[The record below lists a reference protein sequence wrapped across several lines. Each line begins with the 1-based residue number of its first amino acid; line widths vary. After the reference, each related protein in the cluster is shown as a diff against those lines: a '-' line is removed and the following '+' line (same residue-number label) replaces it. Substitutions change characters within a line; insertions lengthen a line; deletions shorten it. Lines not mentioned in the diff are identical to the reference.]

1 MTPKLLLEAP
11 TPLDYFASLVGD
23 DAHLPLLEAAASIAQ
38 DDDAAL
44 DVQSVLVTIDGL
56 AWQFKRRV
64 PSDAV
69 PLQRL
74 RLLNRYFFQEL
85 GFGGNL
91 NDYHDPRNSHLD
103 AVLRSRRGIPITLAL
118 LYIEI
123 ARQIGLVAEGVS
135 FPGHFLVKLRLR
147 QGNQPGEVLI
157 DPCNGHSLSREE
169 LGERLLPYRH
179 QRNLPGD
186 DDLPL
191 ALFLQS
197 ASARETLARMLRN
210 LKDIHRRA
218 QDWPRLLQVQRRMV
232 VLMPD
237 DWDERRDRG
246 SAYARLGCNAE
257 AAADFE
263 AYLLHRPGA
272 ADRAAVAERLDA
284 LRRAE
289 PPQLH

>member
-1 MTPKLLLEAP
+1 MSAKLSLEAP
-11 TPLDYFASLVGD
+11 TPLDYFASLVVD

-38 DDDAAL
+38 DDDATL
-44 DVQSVLVTIDGL
+44 DVQSVLVAIDTL

-64 PSDAV
+64 PADAV

-85 GFGGNL
+85 GFGGNV
-91 NDYHDPRNSHLD
+91 NDYYDPRNSHLN
-103 AVLRSRRGIPITLAL
+103 AVLRSRRGIPITLAM

-123 ARQIGLVAEGVS
+123 ARQIGLIAEGVS

-147 QGNQPGEVLI
+147 HGQQPGEVLI

-169 LGERLLPYRH
+169 LSERLLPYRH

-197 ASARETLARMLRN
+197 ASPRETLARMLRN
-210 LKDIHRRA
+210 LKDVYRRA
-218 QDWPRLLQVQRRMV
+218 QDSPRLLQVQRRLV
-232 VLMPD
+232 VLLPD

-246 SAYARLGCNAE
+246 IAYARLGCTRE
-257 AAADFE
+257 ATADFE
-263 AYLLHRPGA
+263 AYLVHRPE
-272 ADRAAVAERLDA
+272 AEDHALVLRRLDA
-284 LRRAE
+284 LRRAG

>member
-1 MTPKLLLEAP
+1 MSAKLSLEAP
-11 TPLDYFASLVGD
+11 TPLDYFASLVVD

-44 DVQSVLVTIDGL
+44 DVQAVLVAIDDL

-64 PSDAV
+64 PADAV

-85 GFGGNL
+85 GFGGNV
-91 NDYHDPRNSHLD
+91 NDYYDPRNSHLN

-118 LYIEI
+118 LYMEI
-123 ARQIGLVAEGVS
+123 ARQTGLVAEGVS

-147 QGNQPGEVLI
+147 QGRQPGEVLI

-169 LGERLLPYRH
+169 LSERLVPYRH
-179 QRNLPGD
+179 QCNLPGD

-197 ASARETLARMLRN
+197 ASSRETLARMLRN
-210 LKDIHRRA
+210 LKEIHRRA
-218 QDWPRLLQVQRRMV
+218 RDWPRLLQVQRRLV
-232 VLMPD
+232 VLLPD

-246 SAYARLGCNAE
+246 VAYAHLGCTGE
-257 AAADFE
+257 AAGDFE
-263 AYLLHRPGA
+263 AYLLHRPD
-272 ADRAAVAERLDA
+272 ADDHAAVLRRLDA

-289 PPQLH
+289 PPRLH